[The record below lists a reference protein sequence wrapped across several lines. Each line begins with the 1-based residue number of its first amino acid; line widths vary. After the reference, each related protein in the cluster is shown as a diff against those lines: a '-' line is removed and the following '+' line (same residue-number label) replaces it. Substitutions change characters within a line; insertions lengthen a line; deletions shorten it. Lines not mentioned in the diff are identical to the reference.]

1 MAKYTVFFPLRF
13 PLRGSLPMPIPQ
25 ISVICSQVK
34 LLSTFTLSQIIANVV
49 PIPLK
54 ILRFFLSSEK
64 YPELMIQ
71 IPVKCQLNF

>member
-1 MAKYTVFFPLRF
+1 MAKYTVFFPLCGF
-13 PLRGSLPMPIPQ
+13 LPMPIPQ

-54 ILRFFLSSEK
+54 TSRFFLSSEK
-64 YPELMIQ
+64 HPELMIK

>member
-1 MAKYTVFFPLRF
+1 
-13 PLRGSLPMPIPQ
+13 MPIPQ

-34 LLSTFTLSQIIANVV
+34 LLSTFTLSQIITNQIITNVVV

-54 ILRFFLSSEK
+54 ISRFFLSSEK